1 MHLLANYQAVRSVR
15 MESLN
20 RPRLLY
26 TLDKWTTSAS
36 VPGIDETNLT
46 EPLLTGAAFI
56 PGNHFSVVI
65 VFVIGNISSY
75 GRTNQF

>member
-1 MHLLANYQAVRSVR
+1 

-26 TLDKWTTSAS
+26 TLDKWMTSAS
-36 VPGIDETNLT
+36 VPGIDETNCS

-56 PGNHFSVVI
+56 QGNHYSVFFA
-65 VFVIGNISSY
+65 FVIGNIISSY
-75 GRTNQF
+75 CRTNQF

>member
-1 MHLLANYQAVRSVR
+1 

-26 TLDKWTTSAS
+26 ILDKWTMNAS
-36 VPGIDETNLT
+36 VPGIDETNLS

-56 PGNHFSVVI
+56 PGNQFVA
-65 VFVIGNISSY
+65 VFVICLINSDGIW
-75 GRTNQF
+75 TNRFLSLFTLMLM